1 MCLFVFLVASFTF
14 YLADS
19 DDREL
24 TTPTGSEDNVISFV
38 YLDPSETQFSGTEPE
53 DELGT
58 LTVSSITPDGFD
70 LSWKLKAH
78 SLYDSFAVKYKDTQR
93 LWDVSEVQLPG
104 DATGSRIKGLK
115 ASTEYEIKLYGVT
128 SSQRSALLEAVAV
141 TGIKFSFRMNIH
153 SRLQWKSVLHRGQNS
168 NQSLTT
174 ICMPAFHSLRFSSNE
189 FFSLLCNP
197 WHEGINTVP
206 ADRA

>member
-58 LTVSSITPDGFD
+58 LTVSGITPDGFD

-78 SLYDSFAVKYKDTQR
+78 SLYDSFAVKYKDTQQ

-141 TGIKFSFRMNIH
+141 TGIKFSLRMDIH
-153 SRLQWKSVLHRGQNS
+153 LRPQWKSVLDRGQNS

-174 ICMPAFHSLRFSSNE
+174 ICMPAFYSLRFPSNQF
-189 FFSLLCNP
+189 FFSFNQPL
-197 WHEGINTVP
+197 
-206 ADRA
+206 A